1 MLKEKGCWKKRNG
14 MLKIE
19 CDICKR
25 DGRREGV
32 LVEGGT
38 RKREGAK
45 KNRGVPFPLGQ
56 ERNREAAQKDQGQ
69 VEKTDRVLKKR
80 KGVLKT

>member
-1 MLKEKGCWKKRNG
+1 

-38 RKREGAK
+38 RKRGGV
-45 KNRGVPFPLGQ
+45 KNRLGQ
-56 ERNREAAQKDQGQ
+56 ERNKEAAQKDQGQ
-69 VEKTDRVLKKR
+69 VEKTDRVLKKS
-80 KGVLKT
+80 KGMLKT